1 MCSCKHICTYIHMCT
16 CMHRNAQ
23 ERERETEKER
33 EREKEQQLTETTQ
46 NTGKIEK
53 QLNILKISTSRQ
65 PCPEAEIVL
74 RHGFGFSLSFP

>member
-1 MCSCKHICTYIHMCT
+1 MCT

-33 EREKEQQLTETTQ
+33 ERERERTTVNETTQ

>member
-1 MCSCKHICTYIHMCT
+1 MHIYTHVHMYAQKCT
-16 CMHRNAQ
+16 R
-23 ERERETEKER
+23 EGERDRERER